1 MRAIPI
7 QLLLLLFV
15 TFSVSAAEK
24 KKAFSVTEQEEM
36 MEHVSG
42 AFDMSRNPRP
52 YIVYMI
58 LDQQGSRHPSFWCG
72 KNVEG
77 KVGFKGQLDV
87 LDEKIHVT
95 QNGAFTVQIT
105 NAARKYGMFDTIPG
119 GVWAQKFA
127 ALNFRI
133 IFETFSEVA
142 LQGLTQ
148 FKGDRSIAGN

>member
-58 LDQQGSRHPSFWCG
+58 LDQQGSRYPSFWCG
-72 KNVEG
+72 KNIEG
-77 KVGFKGQLDV
+77 KVGFKGQLDCLMKKSTSPRTARSLSKSPIRHGNTACSIPSPV
-87 LDEKIHVT
+87 
-95 QNGAFTVQIT
+95 AFGPKSLP
-105 NAARKYGMFDTIPG
+105 R
-119 GVWAQKFA
+119 
-127 ALNFRI
+127 
-133 IFETFSEVA
+133 
-142 LQGLTQ
+142 
-148 FKGDRSIAGN
+148 